1 MDVFQPPVPKPSQ
14 HRTDYLWPPRSQF
27 LVLCSV
33 FRQQHI
39 YKESVTMMAFLQ
51 LQAILQAAENFCS
64 MFKMVKLTLTLSAQN
79 NAYPYL
85 F

>member
-1 MDVFQPPVPKPSQ
+1 
-14 HRTDYLWPPRSQF
+14 
-27 LVLCSV
+27 
-33 FRQQHI
+33 
-39 YKESVTMMAFLQ
+39 MAFLQ

-85 F
+85 FWPLQRLP